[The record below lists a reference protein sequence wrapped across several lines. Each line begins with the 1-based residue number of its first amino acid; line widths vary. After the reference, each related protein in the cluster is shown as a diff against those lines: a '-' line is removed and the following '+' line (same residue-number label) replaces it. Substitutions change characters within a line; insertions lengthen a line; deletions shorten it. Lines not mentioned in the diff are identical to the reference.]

1 MWGSFRNR
9 AFGVLAY
16 LALVAAFSGGVWWVG
31 YSAALDQLERRGRAD
46 LALAADRL
54 TSQLQRYRELAVL
67 LADHPDLQVGADPAR
82 ATALLRETADRTG
95 SLDVIVL
102 DAAGRERVAAGDTAA
117 QDHLGT
123 PYFERAMDGALGVYH
138 LVSDRFGGRSSRRAF
153 VFAAPMFS
161 PAGPVRG
168 AVMVVADVDAVES
181 AWRGDRPTMFFTD
194 EAGVI
199 FVSNRSELIFRAR
212 DGDPVSAAQ
221 SPEYP
226 VGQVT
231 AFVAYTPRLIGGHE
245 IWRVDGGPYVPAR
258 ALHLTLE
265 LPVIEMT
272 GEVLLDV
279 APARQLAFLQAAVA
293 AALCLTFGALLFLA
307 TERRRTLAGANA
319 RLEDRVALRTEEL
332 SILNADL
339 RREVQERVD
348 AEARLKKAQA
358 DLVQAGKLSAL
369 GQMSAGISH
378 ELNQPLMAIRSF
390 AENAEG
396 FLARGKPEVAAQ
408 NLNRI
413 SDLARRMGRIIRNL
427 RAFSRH
433 ESEPLSDVDICAVVD
448 TVLEM
453 SEARARQAEVTL
465 NWNAPLSSVMVRGGE
480 VRLQQV
486 LLNLVGN
493 AIDAME
499 GSHPKSLTIG
509 VSRHRAR
516 VELAVRDTGPGLSE
530 PEKIFDPF
538 YTTKQIGAA
547 EGMGLGLSISY
558 GLVQSFG
565 GVIKGRN
572 HPDGGAVFTVEL
584 DGVQGAKAA

>member
-1 MWGSFRNR
+1 MGGSLRNR

-31 YSAALDQLERRGRAD
+31 YTAALDQLERRGRAD

-54 TSQLQRYRELAVL
+54 TSQLQRYREVAVL
-67 LADHPDLQVGADPAR
+67 LADHPDLQVGGDPRRAR
-82 ATALLRETADRTG
+82 ALLRETADRTG

-102 DAAGRERVAAGDTAA
+102 DGAGRERMAAADAVPQA
-117 QDHLGT
+117 HAGT

-138 LVSDRFGGRSSRRAF
+138 LVSDRFGGRYTRRAF
-153 VFAAPMFS
+153 IFAAPMFS
-161 PAGPVRG
+161 PQGPVQG
-168 AVMVVADVDAVES
+168 AVVVVADVDAVES

-194 EAGVI
+194 EAGVV

-212 DGDPVSAAQ
+212 AGDPVSAAQ

-226 VGQVT
+226 TGSVT
-231 AFVAYTPRLIGGHE
+231 AFVAYTPRYVGGHE
-245 IWRVDGGPYVPAR
+245 IWRVDGGPYGPAR

-279 APARQLAFLQAAVA
+279 APARQLAFLQASVA
-293 AALCLTFGALLFLA
+293 AALCLAFGALLFLA

-319 RLEDRVALRTEEL
+319 RLEERVAKRTAEL
-332 SILNADL
+332 IAVNTDL
-339 RREVQERVD
+339 RREVQERTA
-348 AEARLKKAQA
+348 AEARLQKAQA

-390 AENAEG
+390 AENASG
-396 FLARGKPEVAAQ
+396 FLERGKPDVAAQ
-408 NLNRI
+408 NLSRI

-453 SEARARQAEVTL
+453 SAARAHQAEVAL
-465 NWNAPLSSVMVRGGE
+465 HWDAPAAPVLVRGGE

-486 LLNLVGN
+486 LLNLIGN

-499 GSHPKSLTIG
+499 GCTPKQVTISLIAQG
-509 VSRHRAR
+509 DR
-516 VELAVRDTGPGLSE
+516 VELGVRDTGPGLSE

-565 GVIKGRN
+565 GSIKGRN
-572 HPDGGAVFTVEL
+572 HVDGGAVFTVEL
-584 DGVQGAKAA
+584 DAARKAQAA

>member
-226 VGQVT
+226 AGQVT

-509 VSRHRAR
+509 VSQQGAR

-584 DGVQGAKAA
+584 DGVQRAKAA

>member
-82 ATALLRETADRTG
+82 AKALLRETADRTG

-102 DAAGRERVAAGDTAA
+102 DGAGRERVAAGDTAA

-161 PAGPVRG
+161 RAGPVRG
-168 AVMVVADVDAVES
+168 AVMVLADVDAVES

-212 DGDPVSAAQ
+212 DGDPVRAAQ

-226 VGQVT
+226 AGQVT

-453 SEARARQAEVTL
+453 SEARARQAEVIL
-465 NWNAPLSSVMVRGGE
+465 NWNAPLARVMVRGGE

-499 GSHPKSLTIG
+499 DSHPKSLTIG
-509 VSRHRAR
+509 VSQQGAR

-584 DGVQGAKAA
+584 DSVQRVKAA